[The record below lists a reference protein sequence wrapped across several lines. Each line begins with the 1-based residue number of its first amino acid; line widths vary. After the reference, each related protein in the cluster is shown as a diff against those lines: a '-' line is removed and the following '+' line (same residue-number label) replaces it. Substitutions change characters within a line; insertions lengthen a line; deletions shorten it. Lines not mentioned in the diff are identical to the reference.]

1 MSPKPP
7 QPGSSHPQPSLK
19 ILMLHGYTQSG
30 QLFHA
35 KTRALEKHLQKSF
48 PLHAVHLSYPTGPL
62 PLSPSD
68 IPNFQPSTTTDN
80 PNPTDTTPESFAW
93 WRRSDT
99 TSPPEYLGI
108 DSAFS
113 SIAKLLTDQGPFD
126 GVIGFSQGAAFAAM
140 LASLLEPDRASSFAY
155 FSDPNHNSCPAG
167 GSSSTT
173 SAGEIVTGIPFPP
186 SFKQLTH
193 PPLKFAICY
202 SGFRA
207 PGTRF
212 RAFYER
218 PKIRTPVLH
227 VLGSLDAIVDE
238 ERSRTLVEACEGDG
252 VDGEGMEGRVI
263 WHPGGHFLPSQ
274 RPYLDGAVRFIKGCL
289 EGGEGGGKEKGV
301 VEEERV
307 EDMDVPF

>member
-48 PLHAVHLSYPTGPL
+48 PLHSVHLSYPTGPL

-68 IPNFQPSTTTDN
+68 IPNFQPSSTTTTTDN
-80 PNPTDTTPESFAW
+80 QNDNTPESFAW

-108 DSAFS
+108 DSAFTT
-113 SIAKLLTDQGPFD
+113 IAKLLTDQGPFD

-155 FSDPNHNSCPAG
+155 FSDATHNSCAAG

-173 SAGEIVTGIPFPP
+173 SAGEIVTGIPFPSP
-186 SFKQLTH
+186 FKDLSH

-238 ERSRTLVEACEGDG
+238 ERSRTLVEACEGDAE
-252 VDGEGMEGRVI
+252 EGGRVI

-289 EGGEGGGKEKGV
+289 EGEEEVGGMKKGV
-301 VEEERV
+301 GEERV